1 MAAVDGAGTQA
12 QYFTD
17 LRFAVLKEI
26 IEQND
31 VPLLRR
37 QPQDGLGQ
45 HGVVD
50 LNRPAVDV
58 QRAAGTVFLFAGIRF
73 SGYVEPFQRDL
84 PCLTSCS
91 RQREKLPIS
100 LFVSHRE
107 IYFSANNSVST
118 LFISASMQIDCFS
131 ISMGQMASP

>member
-84 PCLTSCS
+84 PCLTSC
-91 RQREKLPIS
+91 QFPVYLPALVADDRFTKCVKGLLNGVI
-100 LFVSHRE
+100 
-107 IYFSANNSVST
+107 IYA
-118 LFISASMQIDCFS
+118 IKR
-131 ISMGQMASP
+131 